1 MENINE
7 INSYNSLTMSPSK
20 KKEVRVSTSYRTTK
34 RNIEDELNETLKKNE
49 KNSYKRVSIE
59 FNNNHPQKISV
70 NIDKNCSNIQ
80 DISTKEEDSSS
91 GTISK
96 LPKIQ
101 KHLTSTSFN
110 SIKDSNQL
118 FNKLNNNNINNNL
131 SNSNI
136 LNPKDSS
143 ILNNNNNNNS
153 ITNSN
158 NTTYQNFYNSKNNNN
173 YYYNR
178 SHNIN
183 SARGIYSGHINHKNY
198 NPLIPPADPLL
209 KRTIVPKVNPRF
221 GKMKA
226 HITLPEFKGE
236 EPITKFE
243 YRPILK
249 EMLAT
254 PSIEKQYEVSLYINS
269 TKMLNNLIYLKTQ
282 LNKEGLISLENLV
295 NVKKLNK
302 SMKNETEEEDMQI
315 IYDDQNNNNYENLN
329 NENNKENNNNE
340 LEENSNKNIE
350 NGAPKE
356 QNDANSNNNNQII
369 KNGGNKLQRPKTVYN
384 ELKPYY
390 TLKNKNDNTLIFE
403 SRFESGNLLCAFRT
417 EDENSYQLYLQ
428 NDTNT
433 TGYIQW
439 FFFRVSNTQ
448 KGRKVNFNIINMLRK
463 TCIYNHGLK
472 IMTYSTMAA
481 AKENLGWHR
490 DCYNSIYY
498 INNLYVYNTN
508 NDKKRNLH
516 SLSFDYEFK
525 YDNDTV
531 YFANCLP
538 YFYST
543 LMKELNHYELNEE
556 KYPYF
561 HRKTL
566 TTTLGGND
574 LDMFTINSMYDIY
587 KNGVTSVI
595 MPKTNNFI
603 SIKNNYENNNN
614 NSQIIDERK
623 AVVLIGRQ
631 HPGETVGSYVI
642 KGCIDFLMGNSDE
655 AKKLRE
661 IYLFKIVPMMNPD
674 GVLVGN
680 SRTSFAGCDLNRRW
694 GKPNEIIHPE
704 VFHTK
709 QMITK
714 LATQR
719 NIAFVIDCHGH
730 FGTFNSLFYC
740 NYKDNKRTCKLF
752 PYICSRLSKIISFQQ
767 CTFSMPRYKLSTERI
782 SLFNELDD
790 EDNDNIVALETSF
803 FGINRNGEYSHI
815 YFNSNLLKEI
825 GRDICL
831 GMLSYY
837 YKCENIS
844 IEVNFFSNKE
854 NLKKLDV
861 DMREFE
867 SEIIR
872 EVNEDD
878 EEVEL
883 NDEKSESEPS
893 VDNLDKNQI
902 MKLMP
907 GNGKRRRR
915 RKNKIKKFDKKKDK
929 NRDLD
934 IELFNPLKE
943 AARRLEEE
951 KKKKNKSSTKIIIN
965 CNNDKNKKNNQIQPP
980 LLTDPNMKNEYTQT
994 EEIFFKMHWS
1004 YFTGQYKILTCKR
1017 RELMSNNNNN
1027 NNNYIGISQS
1037 LFGQLK
1043 NRNIYNNSLLN
1054 NRRQGDIINSNYNKF
1069 NGYINYNSNNNLNVV
1084 RSKSLSNRMIFSSKN
1099 VTPGAHYNKNNNI
1112 NNNINNIN
1120 KNHNNIN
1127 NYYNKIINE
1136 NTIKMNMINN
1146 INNNENKIDNINE
1159 KNNEE
1164 NSKMNGQNNIKII
1177 KNQNNISS
1185 NQKINMGKSQY
1196 STFVS
1201 NKQQK
1206 KNLTNSYNKEN
1217 SKNVFNKTSSSL
1229 MNPFQIKQKK
1239 IINHKFN
1246 NNNIINNKYYKI
1258 KNENENGITNNGNIN
1273 NENNNKFFS
1282 TKYNG
1287 FNRNIINKDNIK
1299 NKMAK
1304 SSTSFYK
1311 P

>member
-1 MENINE
+1 MENFNE

-20 KKEVRVSTSYRTTK
+20 KKEIRVSTSYRTTK
-34 RNIEDELNETLKKNE
+34 RNIGNELAETLRKNE
-49 KNSYKRVSIE
+49 INPFKRVSIE
-59 FNNNHPQKISV
+59 LSNSHQEKNNFKF
-70 NIDKNCSNIQ
+70 DKNFSNIQ
-80 DISTKEEDSSS
+80 DISSTKEEDSST

-96 LPKIQ
+96 FPKIQ
-101 KHLTSTSFN
+101 KHLTSSNSN

-118 FNKLNNNNINNNL
+118 FSLSNNLNNYN
-131 SNSNI
+131 SSTSNI
-136 LNPKDSS
+136 LYQKDSS
-143 ILNNNNNNNS
+143 MLNNNNNS
-153 ITNSN
+153 TNS
-158 NTTYQNFYNSKNNNN
+158 TYYKSNSQKNNNYN
-173 YYYNR
+173 YHRNYNNY
-178 SHNIN
+178 NIS
-183 SARGIYSGHINHKNY
+183 SAHRIYNENTNYKNY
-198 NPLIPPADPLL
+198 NPLFPPADPLL
-209 KRTIVPKVNPRF
+209 KRTLVPKVNPRF

-243 YRPILK
+243 YKPILK
-249 EMLAT
+249 EMINT
-254 PSIEKQYEVSLYINS
+254 PAIEKQYEVSLYVNS
-269 TKMLNNLIYLKTQ
+269 IKMINNLIYLKTQ
-282 LNKEGLISLENLV
+282 LNKEGLISLDNLV

-302 SMKNETEEEDMQI
+302 SFKNETEEEDIPVMS
-315 IYDDQNNNNYENLN
+315 DNNLDNLNN
-329 NENNKENNNNE
+329 NENNENNNNND
-340 LEENSNKNIE
+340 LQENINQNLE
-350 NGAPKE
+350 NGDLEKN
-356 QNDANSNNNNQII
+356 QNDNNNNNNNQIT
-369 KNGGNKLQRPKTVYN
+369 KNNSTLNNKIQRPKTVYN

-463 TCIYNHGLK
+463 KCIYNHGLK
-472 IMTYSTMAA
+472 IMTYSIMAA

-490 DCYNSIYY
+490 ECYNTIYY
-498 INNLYVYNTN
+498 ANNLYVYNTN

-531 YFANCLP
+531 YFANCIP
-538 YFYST
+538 YFYSS

-556 KYPYF
+556 QYPYF

-566 TTTLGGND
+566 CTTLGGND
-574 LDMFTINSMYDIY
+574 LDMLTINSMNDLF
-587 KNGVTSVI
+587 KNGIPSVI
-595 MPKTNNFI
+595 TPKTNNYLTL
-603 SIKNNYENNNN
+603 KNNNENNNNN

-623 AVVLIGRQ
+623 AVVIIGRQ
-631 HPGETVGSYVI
+631 HPGETVGSYVV
-642 KGCIDFLMGNSDE
+642 KGCMDFLMGNSDE

-704 VFHTK
+704 IFNTK

-740 NYKDNKRTCKLF
+740 NYKDDKRTCKLY

-803 FGINRNGEYSHI
+803 FGINRSGEYSHF

-837 YKCENIS
+837 YKCENMS

-854 NLKKLDV
+854 NIKKLDV

-878 EEVEL
+878 EEIDL
-883 NDEKSESEPS
+883 NNDEKSESEPS

-907 GNGKRRRR
+907 GGGKRRRR
-915 RKNKIKKFDKKKDK
+915 RKNKIKKFDKKNKT
-929 NRDLD
+929 RDLD
-934 IELFNPLKE
+934 IELFNPIKE
-943 AARRLEEE
+943 AAKRLEEE
-951 KKKKNKSSTKIIIN
+951 KRKKNKSSSKIVIN
-965 CNNDKNKKNNQIQPP
+965 CNIDKNKKIEKNQQPIF
-980 LLTDPNMKNEYTQT
+980 TDPNMKNAYTQT

-1004 YFTGQYKILTCKR
+1004 YFTGQYKILSSK
-1017 RELMSNNNNN
+1017 SKIIPP
-1027 NNNYIGISQS
+1027 NNNYFGLSQN
-1037 LFGQLK
+1037 LFGQFK
-1043 NRNIYNNSLLN
+1043 NRNIFNNHSILN
-1054 NRRQGDIINSNYNKF
+1054 SKRHIDFINNNYNKF
-1069 NGYINYNSNNNLNVV
+1069 NGKINYNNNNLNVI
-1084 RSKSLSNRMIFSSKN
+1084 RSKSLSNRMILSGKGTPSSNLNIKYN
-1099 VTPGAHYNKNNNI
+1099 VNKNFNKSNI
-1112 NNNINNIN
+1112 
-1120 KNHNNIN
+1120 KN
-1127 NYYNKIINE
+1127 NYYNKIIND
-1136 NTIKMNMINN
+1136 NKVNN
-1146 INNNENKIDNINE
+1146 IIHNENNDNNNEQNKEDN
-1159 KNNEE
+1159 NNYLTKEE
-1164 NSKMNGQNNIKII
+1164 NNIKLLKEKNELLPSNQI
-1177 KNQNNISS
+1177 KN
-1185 NQKINMGKSQY
+1185 MEKSQY
-1196 STFVS
+1196 STFAE
-1201 NKQQK
+1201 NKPK
-1206 KNLTNSYNKEN
+1206 KEMANSYTKEINKHN
-1217 SKNVFNKTSSSL
+1217 IFNKTSTSF
-1229 MNPFQIKQKK
+1229 MNPFPAKQKK
-1239 IINHKFN
+1239 ITTHKS
-1246 NNNIINNKYYKI
+1246 NNNINKNFYKI
-1258 KNENENGITNNGNIN
+1258 ISKNENGIANNVNGNNG
-1273 NENNNKFFS
+1273 ENKFLNNK
-1282 TKYNG
+1282 YNRL
-1287 FNRNIINKDNIK
+1287 NSNKIYKENIK

-1311 P
+1311 H

>member
-1 MENINE
+1 MENFNE

-20 KKEVRVSTSYRTTK
+20 KKEIRVSTSYRTTK
-34 RNIEDELNETLKKNE
+34 RNIGNELAETLRKNE
-49 KNSYKRVSIE
+49 INPFKRVSIE
-59 FNNNHPQKISV
+59 LSNSHQEKNNFKF
-70 NIDKNCSNIQ
+70 DKNFSNIQ
-80 DISTKEEDSSS
+80 DISSTKEEDSST

-96 LPKIQ
+96 FPKIQ
-101 KHLTSTSFN
+101 KHLTSSNSN

-118 FNKLNNNNINNNL
+118 FSLSNNLNNYN
-131 SNSNI
+131 SSTSNI
-136 LNPKDSS
+136 LYQKDSS
-143 ILNNNNNNNS
+143 MLNNNNNS
-153 ITNSN
+153 TNS
-158 NTTYQNFYNSKNNNN
+158 TYYKSNSQKNNNYN
-173 YYYNR
+173 YHRNYNNY
-178 SHNIN
+178 NIS
-183 SARGIYSGHINHKNY
+183 SAHRIYNENTNYKNY
-198 NPLIPPADPLL
+198 NPLFPPADPLL
-209 KRTIVPKVNPRF
+209 KRTLVPKVNPRF

-243 YRPILK
+243 YKPILK
-249 EMLAT
+249 EMINT
-254 PSIEKQYEVSLYINS
+254 PAIEKQYEVSLYVNS
-269 TKMLNNLIYLKTQ
+269 IKMINNLIYLKTQ
-282 LNKEGLISLENLV
+282 LNKEGLISLDNLV

-302 SMKNETEEEDMQI
+302 SFKNETEEEDIPVMS
-315 IYDDQNNNNYENLN
+315 DNNLDNLNN
-329 NENNKENNNNE
+329 NENNENNNNND
-340 LEENSNKNIE
+340 LQENINQNLE
-350 NGAPKE
+350 NGDLEKN
-356 QNDANSNNNNQII
+356 QNDNNNNNNNNNQIT
-369 KNGGNKLQRPKTVYN
+369 KNNSTLNNKIQRPKTVYN

-463 TCIYNHGLK
+463 KCIYNHGLK
-472 IMTYSTMAA
+472 IMTYSIMAA

-490 DCYNSIYY
+490 ECYNTIYY
-498 INNLYVYNTN
+498 ANNLYVYNTN

-531 YFANCLP
+531 YFANCIP
-538 YFYST
+538 YFYSS

-556 KYPYF
+556 QYPYF

-566 TTTLGGND
+566 CTTLGGND
-574 LDMFTINSMYDIY
+574 LDMLTINSMNDLF
-587 KNGVTSVI
+587 KNGIPSVI
-595 MPKTNNFI
+595 TPKTNNYLTL
-603 SIKNNYENNNN
+603 KNNNENNNNNN

-623 AVVLIGRQ
+623 AVVIIGRQ
-631 HPGETVGSYVI
+631 HPGETVGSYVV
-642 KGCIDFLMGNSDE
+642 KGCMDFLMGNSDE

-661 IYLFKIVPMMNPD
+661 IYLFKIIPMMNPD

-704 VFHTK
+704 IFNTK
-709 QMITK
+709 QMIIK

-740 NYKDNKRTCKLF
+740 NYKDDKRTCKLY

-803 FGINRNGEYSHI
+803 FGINRSGEYSHF

-837 YKCENIS
+837 YKCENMS

-854 NLKKLDV
+854 NIKKLDV

-878 EEVEL
+878 EEIDL
-883 NDEKSESEPS
+883 NNDEKSESEPS

-907 GNGKRRRR
+907 GGGKRRRR
-915 RKNKIKKFDKKKDK
+915 RKNKIKKFDKKNK

-934 IELFNPLKE
+934 IELFNPIKE
-943 AARRLEEE
+943 AAKRLEEE
-951 KKKKNKSSTKIIIN
+951 KRKKNKSSSKIVIN
-965 CNNDKNKKNNQIQPP
+965 CNIDKNKKIEKNQQPIF
-980 LLTDPNMKNEYTQT
+980 TDPNMKNAYTQT

-1004 YFTGQYKILTCKR
+1004 YFTGQYKILSSK
-1017 RELMSNNNNN
+1017 SKIIPP
-1027 NNNYIGISQS
+1027 NNNYFGLSQN
-1037 LFGQLK
+1037 LFGQFK
-1043 NRNIYNNSLLN
+1043 NRNIFNNHSILN
-1054 NRRQGDIINSNYNKF
+1054 NKRHIDFINNNYNKF
-1069 NGYINYNSNNNLNVV
+1069 NGKINYNNNNLNVI
-1084 RSKSLSNRMIFSSKN
+1084 RSKSLSNRMILSGKGTPSSNLNIKYN
-1099 VTPGAHYNKNNNI
+1099 VNKNFNKSNI
-1112 NNNINNIN
+1112 
-1120 KNHNNIN
+1120 KN
-1127 NYYNKIINE
+1127 NYYNKIIND
-1136 NTIKMNMINN
+1136 NKVNN
-1146 INNNENKIDNINE
+1146 IIHNENNDNNNEQNKEDN
-1159 KNNEE
+1159 NNYLTKEE
-1164 NSKMNGQNNIKII
+1164 NNIKLLKEKNELLPSNQI
-1177 KNQNNISS
+1177 KN
-1185 NQKINMGKSQY
+1185 MEKSQY
-1196 STFVS
+1196 STFAE
-1201 NKQQK
+1201 NKPK
-1206 KNLTNSYNKEN
+1206 KEMANSYTKEINKHN
-1217 SKNVFNKTSSSL
+1217 IFNKTSTSF
-1229 MNPFQIKQKK
+1229 MNPFPAKQKK
-1239 IINHKFN
+1239 ITTHKS
-1246 NNNIINNKYYKI
+1246 NNNINKNFYKI
-1258 KNENENGITNNGNIN
+1258 ISKNENGIANNVNGNNG
-1273 NENNNKFFS
+1273 ENKFLNNK
-1282 TKYNG
+1282 YNRL
-1287 FNRNIINKDNIK
+1287 NSNKIYKENIK

-1311 P
+1311 H

>member
-7 INSYNSLTMSPSK
+7 INSYNSLTMSPNK

-34 RNIEDELNETLKKNE
+34 RNIEDELNETLKKND

-59 FNNNHPQKISV
+59 FNNSHPQKISI
-70 NIDKNCSNIQ
+70 NIDKNFSNIQ

-110 SIKDSNQL
+110 SIKDSNQF
-118 FNKLNNNNINNNL
+118 FNKFNNNNNL

-143 ILNNNNNNNS
+143 ILNNNNNNS
-153 ITNSN
+153 TSNSN
-158 NTTYQNFYNSKNNNN
+158 NTTHHNYNSSKNNN

-178 SHNIN
+178 SHNIS
-183 SARGIYSGHINHKNY
+183 SARGIYNGHTNYKNY

-249 EMLAT
+249 EMLTT
-254 PSIEKQYEVSLYINS
+254 PSIEKQYEVSLYVNS
-269 TKMLNNLIYLKTQ
+269 NKMINNLIYLKTQ

-315 IYDDQNNNNYENLN
+315 IYDEQNNNNNYENNTN
-329 NENNKENNNNE
+329 NENNKENDNNNI
-340 LEENSNKNIE
+340 EENNKNIE
-350 NGAPKE
+350 NGMSSKE
-356 QNDANSNNNNQII
+356 QNDINNNN
-369 KNGGNKLQRPKTVYN
+369 KLPRPKTVYN

-498 INNLYVYNTN
+498 VNNLYVYNTN

-531 YFANCLP
+531 YFANCIP

-561 HRKTL
+561 YRKTL
-566 TTTLGGND
+566 ATTLGGND
-574 LDMFTINSMYDIY
+574 LDMLTINSMYDIY
-587 KNGVTSVI
+587 KNGITSVI
-595 MPKTNNFI
+595 MPKTNNFLT
-603 SIKNNYENNNN
+603 IKNNYENNNNN

-631 HPGETVGSYVI
+631 HPGETVGSYVV
-642 KGCIDFLMGNSDE
+642 KGCMDFLMGNSDE

-719 NIAFVIDCHGH
+719 NIAFIVDCHGH
-730 FGTFNSLFYC
+730 FGAFNSLFYC

-752 PYICSRLSKIISFQQ
+752 PYICSRLSRIISFQQ
-767 CTFSMPRYKLSTERI
+767 CTFSMPKYKLSTERI

-803 FGINRNGEYSHI
+803 FGVNRSGEYART

-837 YKCENIS
+837 YKCENMS
-844 IEVNFFSNKE
+844 IEVNFYSNKE
-854 NLKKLDV
+854 NIKKLDV

-878 EEVEL
+878 DEVEL

-915 RKNKIKKFDKKKDK
+915 RKNKIKKYDKKKDK

-943 AARRLEEE
+943 AAKRQEEE
-951 KKKKNKSSTKIIIN
+951 KKKKKQNATKIVIN
-965 CNNDKNKKNNQIQPP
+965 CNDKNKRNNQIQQP
-980 LLTDPNMKNEYTQT
+980 LLTDSNMKNEYTQT

-1004 YFTGQYKILTCKR
+1004 YFTGQYKIVSCKR
-1017 RELMSNNNNN
+1017 RGIISNNNNYVGMSHN
-1027 NNNYIGISQS
+1027 
-1037 LFGQLK
+1037 LFGQLR

-1054 NRRQGDIINSNYNKF
+1054 NRRHVDFINNNYNKF
-1069 NGYINYNSNNNLNVV
+1069 NGQINYNSTKSNLNVI

-1099 VTPGAHYNKNNNI
+1099 MTPNSNYNKNYNI
-1112 NNNINNIN
+1112 NSNNINNIN
-1120 KNHNNIN
+1120 INTNNNVNNIYNKNNNDNNIENKNNIGEKNKEEN
-1127 NYYNKIINE
+1127 NYK
-1136 NTIKMNMINN
+1136 
-1146 INNNENKIDNINE
+1146 
-1159 KNNEE
+1159 
-1164 NSKMNGQNNIKII
+1164 SNGQNNIK
-1177 KNQNNISS
+1177 KVNNNISYYQ
-1185 NQKINMGKSQY
+1185 NN
-1196 STFVS
+1196 

-1206 KNLTNSYNKEN
+1206 KEANSYNKEN
-1217 SKNVFNKTSSSL
+1217 SKNIFNKTSSSL
-1229 MNPFQIKQKK
+1229 MSAFPIKQKK
-1239 IINHKFN
+1239 ILSNKY
-1246 NNNIINNKYYKI
+1246 NNNINKFYNI
-1258 KNENENGITNNGNIN
+1258 RNEKHNGITNNLNT
-1273 NENNNKFFS
+1273 FF
-1282 TKYNG
+1282 
-1287 FNRNIINKDNIK
+1287 RNL
-1299 NKMAK
+1299 
-1304 SSTSFYK
+1304 
-1311 P
+1311 

>member
-7 INSYNSLTMSPSK
+7 INSYNSLTMSPNK

-34 RNIEDELNETLKKNE
+34 RNIEDELNETLKKND

-59 FNNNHPQKISV
+59 FNNSHPQKISI
-70 NIDKNCSNIQ
+70 NIDKNFSNIQ

-110 SIKDSNQL
+110 SIKDSNQF
-118 FNKLNNNNINNNL
+118 FNKFNNNNNNL

-143 ILNNNNNNNS
+143 ILNNNNNNS
-153 ITNSN
+153 TTNSN
-158 NTTYQNFYNSKNNNN
+158 NTTHHNYNSSKNNN

-178 SHNIN
+178 SHNIS
-183 SARGIYSGHINHKNY
+183 SARGIYNGHTNYKNY

-243 YRPILK
+243 YRPIIK
-249 EMLAT
+249 EMLTT

-269 TKMLNNLIYLKTQ
+269 NKMINNLIYLKTQ
-282 LNKEGLISLENLV
+282 LNKEGLISLDNLV

-315 IYDDQNNNNYENLN
+315 IYDEQNNNNNYENNTN
-329 NENNKENNNNE
+329 NENNKENDNNNI
-340 LEENSNKNIE
+340 EENNKNIE
-350 NGAPKE
+350 NGMSPKE
-356 QNDANSNNNNQII
+356 RSDD
-369 KNGGNKLQRPKTVYN
+369 KLSRPKTVYN

-490 DCYNSIYY
+490 DCFNSIYY
-498 INNLYVYNTN
+498 VNNLYVYNSN

-531 YFANCLP
+531 YFANCIP

-561 HRKTL
+561 YRKTL
-566 TTTLGGND
+566 ATTLGGND
-574 LDMFTINSMYDIY
+574 LDMLTINSMYDIY
-587 KNGVTSVI
+587 KNGITSVI
-595 MPKTNNFI
+595 MPKTNNFLT
-603 SIKNNYENNNN
+603 IKNNYENNNNN

-623 AVVLIGRQ
+623 AVVIIGRQ
-631 HPGETVGSYVI
+631 HPGETVGSYVV
-642 KGCIDFLMGNSDE
+642 KGCMDFLMGNSDE

-694 GKPNEIIHPE
+694 SKPNEIIHPE

-719 NIAFVIDCHGH
+719 NIAFIVDCHGH
-730 FGTFNSLFYC
+730 FGAFNSLFYC
-740 NYKDNKRTCKLF
+740 NYKDNKRACKLF
-752 PYICSRLSKIISFQQ
+752 PYICSRLSRIISFQQ
-767 CTFSMPRYKLSTERI
+767 CTFSMPKYKLSTERI

-803 FGINRNGEYSHI
+803 FGINRSGEYART

-837 YKCENIS
+837 YKCENMS
-844 IEVNFFSNKE
+844 IEVNFYSNKE
-854 NLKKLDV
+854 NIKKLDV

-878 EEVEL
+878 DEVEL

-915 RKNKIKKFDKKKDK
+915 RKNKIKKYDKKKDK
-929 NRDLD
+929 KRDID

-943 AARRLEEE
+943 AAKRQEEE
-951 KKKKNKSSTKIIIN
+951 KKKKKQNATKIVIN
-965 CNNDKNKKNNQIQPP
+965 CNDKNKKNNQIQQP
-980 LLTDPNMKNEYTQT
+980 LLTDSNMKDEYTQT

-1004 YFTGQYKILTCKR
+1004 YFTGQYKIVSCKR
-1017 RELMSNNNNN
+1017 RGIISNNNNYLGMSHN
-1027 NNNYIGISQS
+1027 
-1037 LFGQLK
+1037 LFGQLR

-1054 NRRQGDIINSNYNKF
+1054 NRRHVDFINNNYNKF
-1069 NGYINYNSNNNLNVV
+1069 NGQINYNSTKNNLNVI

-1099 VTPGAHYNKNNNI
+1099 MTPNSNYNKNYNI
-1112 NNNINNIN
+1112 NNNNINNIN
-1120 KNHNNIN
+1120 INTNNNVNNIYNKNFNDNNIENKNNIVEKNKEEN
-1127 NYYNKIINE
+1127 NYK
-1136 NTIKMNMINN
+1136 
-1146 INNNENKIDNINE
+1146 
-1159 KNNEE
+1159 
-1164 NSKMNGQNNIKII
+1164 SNGQNNIK
-1177 KNQNNISS
+1177 KVNNISYFQ
-1185 NQKINMGKSQY
+1185 NN
-1196 STFVS
+1196 
-1201 NKQQK
+1201 NKPQK
-1206 KNLTNSYNKEN
+1206 KEANSYNKEN
-1217 SKNVFNKTSSSL
+1217 SKNIFNKTSSSL
-1229 MNPFQIKQKK
+1229 MSAFPLKQKK
-1239 IINHKFN
+1239 IL
-1246 NNNIINNKYYKI
+1246 NNKY
-1258 KNENENGITNNGNIN
+1258 N
-1273 NENNNKFFS
+1273 NNNKFYNIRNENDNGITKNEKDENNKMFI

-1287 FNRNIINKDNIK
+1287 FNRNDNKDNNIK

>member
-7 INSYNSLTMSPSK
+7 INSYNSLSLSPSK
-20 KKEVRVSTSYRTTK
+20 KKDIRVSTSYRTTK
-34 RNIEDELNETLKKNE
+34 RNIENELNETLKKNE
-49 KNSYKRVSIE
+49 INSYKLVSIE
-59 FNNNHPQKISV
+59 LNNSHAQKL
-70 NIDKNCSNIQ
+70 NFKMDKNLSNIH
-80 DISTKEEDSSS
+80 DISSTKEEDSST

-96 LPKIQ
+96 FPKIQ
-101 KHLTSTSFN
+101 KYLTSTSFN
-110 SIKDSNQL
+110 NLKDSNQI
-118 FNKLNNNNINNNL
+118 FNKLNNNINNNL

-136 LNPKDSS
+136 LNQKDFL
-143 ILNNNNNNNS
+143 ILNNNNNS
-153 ITNSN
+153 TTNSN
-158 NTTYQNFYNSKNNNN
+158 NTLYNISNNQKNIN
-173 YYYNR
+173 YKNR
-178 SHNIN
+178 NHNIN
-183 SARGIYSGHINHKNY
+183 SAHGIYSEHNINYKNY
-198 NPLIPPADPLL
+198 NPLFPPADPLL

-226 HITLPEFKGE
+226 HITLPEFKGI

-243 YRPILK
+243 YKPILK
-249 EMLAT
+249 EVLTT

-302 SMKNETEEEDMQI
+302 SFKNETEEEEMIQI
-315 IYDDQNNNNYENLN
+315 SSEYHNNNENLN
-329 NENNKENNNNE
+329 NNQNNNENNNNN
-340 LEENSNKNIE
+340 LLQENNEQIIEFGDLNNKN
-350 NGAPKE
+350 
-356 QNDANSNNNNQII
+356 QNI
-369 KNGGNKLQRPKTVYN
+369 KNKLQRPKTVYN

-439 FFFRVSNTQ
+439 FFFRVSNTK

-463 TCIYNHGLK
+463 KCIYNHGLK

-481 AKENLGWHR
+481 IKENLGWHR

-498 INNLYVYNTN
+498 VNNLYVYNTN
-508 NDKKRNLH
+508 SDKKRNLH
-516 SLSFDYEFK
+516 SLSFDYEFQ

-566 TTTLGGND
+566 STTLGGND

-595 MPKTNNFI
+595 MPKTNNYL
-603 SIKNNYENNNN
+603 SIKNNYENNNIN

-642 KGCIDFLMGNSDE
+642 KGCIDFLMGNSEE

-704 VFHTK
+704 IFHTK

-714 LATQR
+714 LSTQR

-740 NYKDNKRTCKLF
+740 NYKDNKRACKLF

-767 CTFSMPRYKLSTERI
+767 CTFSMPKYKLSTERI
-782 SLFNELDD
+782 SLFNELDE

-803 FGINRNGEYSHI
+803 FGINRNGEYSHF

-854 NLKKLDV
+854 NIKKLDV

-878 EEVEL
+878 EETEFN

-907 GNGKRRRR
+907 GGGKRRRR
-915 RKNKIKKFDKKKDK
+915 RKNKIKKYDKKNK

-934 IELFNPLKE
+934 IELFNPIKE
-943 AARRLEEE
+943 AAKRLEEE
-951 KKKKNKSSTKIIIN
+951 KKKKNKSATKIIIN
-965 CNNDKNKKNNQIQPP
+965 CSNDKNKKKEKMQQP
-980 LLTDPNMKNEYTQT
+980 LFTDPNMKNEYTQT

-1004 YFTGQYKILTCKR
+1004 YFTGQYKILSCKSR
-1017 RELMSNNNNN
+1017 GIISNNNNN
-1027 NNNYIGISQS
+1027 YLNF
-1037 LFGQLK
+1037 FGQIK
-1043 NRNIYNNSLLN
+1043 NRNIYNNNSLLN
-1054 NRRQGDIINSNYNKF
+1054 NKKQANLINSNYNKF
-1069 NGYINYNSNNNLNVV
+1069 NGKINYNNNNLNVV
-1084 RSKSLSNRMIFSSKN
+1084 RSKSLSNRMIFSGKSI
-1099 VTPGAHYNKNNNI
+1099 TPGVSFNKNYNI
-1112 NNNINNIN
+1112 NNNVNN
-1120 KNHNNIN
+1120 NNIN
-1127 NYYNKIINE
+1127 NYYNKLIND
-1136 NTIKMNMINN
+1136 NRINNYMNNNQNNIDNNANKEDN
-1146 INNNENKIDNINE
+1146 INNYKI
-1159 KNNEE
+1159 NN
-1164 NSKMNGQNNIKII
+1164 QNNIKII
-1177 KNQNNISS
+1177 KNKNDLSLNK
-1185 NQKINMGKSQY
+1185 KINIGKNQY
-1196 STFVS
+1196 SKSLVDK
-1201 NKQQK
+1201 NQK
-1206 KNLTNSYNKEN
+1206 KNLINNKEN
-1217 SKNVFNKTSSSL
+1217 AKIFFNKTSSSL
-1229 MNPFQIKQKK
+1229 MNPFPSKQKK
-1239 IINHKFN
+1239 IINHNYN
-1246 NNNIINNKYYKI
+1246 NNLKNNI
-1258 KNENENGITNNGNIN
+1258 KNGNEMEN
-1273 NENNNKFFS
+1273 NENIIGGENKIYPSKFNEF
-1282 TKYNG
+1282 NG
-1287 FNRNIINKDNIK
+1287 FNKNIISKENIM

-1311 P
+1311 H

>member
-1 MENINE
+1 MENFNE
-7 INSYNSLTMSPSK
+7 INSYNSLTMSPNK
-20 KKEVRVSTSYRTTK
+20 KKDIMRVSNSYRTTK
-34 RNIEDELNETLKKNE
+34 RNIGNELTEELRKSEINPYKLVSLDLN
-49 KNSYKRVSIE
+49 NSHPNKIDYKY
-59 FNNNHPQKISV
+59 
-70 NIDKNCSNIQ
+70 DKNNSNLH
-80 DISTKEEDSSS
+80 DISSTKSEDSSN

-96 LPKIQ
+96 FPKIQ
-101 KHLTSTSFN
+101 KHLTSSNFYN
-110 SIKDSNQL
+110 MKDSNQF
-118 FNKLNNNNINNNL
+118 FNKLNNNINNNL

-136 LNPKDSS
+136 LNNKDSL
-143 ILNNNNNNNS
+143 ILNNNS
-153 ITNSN
+153 TMNSN
-158 NTTYQNFYNSKNNNN
+158 NTIYHLSNNQNNNKNNRN
-173 YYYNR
+173 YNA
-178 SHNIN
+178 N
-183 SARGIYSGHINHKNY
+183 SARGIYGDQYNYKNY
-198 NPLIPPADPLL
+198 NPLFPPADPLL

-226 HITLPEFKGE
+226 HIVLPEFKGD
-236 EPITKFE
+236 EPLIKFE
-243 YRPILK
+243 YKPILK
-249 EMLAT
+249 EMLT
-254 PSIEKQYEVSLYINS
+254 SPSIEKQYEVSLYVNS
-269 TKMLNNLIYLKTQ
+269 TKMLNNLIYLKTP
-282 LNKEGLISLENLV
+282 LNKEGMISLENLV

-302 SMKNETEEEDMQI
+302 SFKNESEEEEIAI
-315 IYDDQNNNNYENLN
+315 ISENNFENINN
-329 NENNKENNNNE
+329 NENNAQNNEFQENKNNQNIENGSTIKNTNENNNNCSQ
-340 LEENSNKNIE
+340 NNKI
-350 NGAPKE
+350 P
-356 QNDANSNNNNQII
+356 
-369 KNGGNKLQRPKTVYN
+369 RPKTVYN

-390 TLKNKNDNTLIFE
+390 KLKNKNDNTLIFE

-417 EDENSYQLYLQ
+417 EDENCYQLYLQ

-439 FFFRVSNTQ
+439 FFFRVSNTR

-463 TCIYNHGLK
+463 KCIYNHGLK
-472 IMTYSTMAA
+472 IMTYSTMEA
-481 AKENLGWHR
+481 AKENIGWHR
-490 DCYNSIYY
+490 DCFNSIYY
-498 INNLYVYNTN
+498 ANNLYVYNTN

-543 LMKELNHYELNEE
+543 LMKELNYYELNEE
-556 KYPYF
+556 KFPYF

-566 TTTLGGND
+566 ATTLGGND

-595 MPKTNNFI
+595 MPKNNNYL

-614 NSQIIDERK
+614 SNNSQILDERK

-631 HPGETVGSYVI
+631 HPGETVGSFVI
-642 KGCIDFLMGNSDE
+642 KGCIDFLMGNSE
-655 AKKLRE
+655 ESKKLRE

-704 VFHTK
+704 IFQTK

-740 NYKDNKRTCKLF
+740 NYKDDKRTCKLF

-803 FGINRNGEYSHI
+803 FGVNRSGEYSHL

-837 YKCENIS
+837 YKCENMS

-872 EVNEDD
+872 EVNEDED
-878 EEVEL
+878 NNNETDIN

-907 GNGKRRRR
+907 GGGKRRRR
-915 RKNKIKKFDKKKDK
+915 RKNKIKKFDKKNK

-934 IELFNPLKE
+934 IELYNPMKE
-943 AARRLEEE
+943 AAKRLEEE
-951 KKKKNKSSTKIIIN
+951 KKKKKQNATKIVIN
-965 CNNDKNKKNNQIQPP
+965 CNNDKNKKNEKVQQPI
-980 LLTDPNMKNEYTQT
+980 LTDPNMKHEYTQT

-1004 YFTGQYKILTCKR
+1004 YFTGQYKILSCKTR
-1017 RELMSNNNNN
+1017 GIIST
-1027 NNNYIGISQS
+1027 NNYYGLMQNS
-1037 LFGQLK
+1037 LNQLR
-1043 NRNIYNNSLLN
+1043 NRNIYNYNSLLN
-1054 NRRQGDIINSNYNKF
+1054 NKKNGNYF
-1069 NGYINYNSNNNLNVV
+1069 NGINYNNNNLNVI
-1084 RSKSLSNRMIFSSKN
+1084 RSKSLSNRMIFSGKRTN
-1099 VTPGAHYNKNNNI
+1099 PGVNFNI
-1112 NNNINNIN
+1112 NYNIN
-1120 KNHNNIN
+1120 KSLNRNNIIN

-1136 NTIKMNMINN
+1136 NRISSN
-1146 INNNENKIDNINE
+1146 IIHKENKNDSSNKGQNNENK
-1159 KNNEE
+1159 KNN
-1164 NSKMNGQNNIKII
+1164 NKPNGQNNISIL
-1177 KNQNNISS
+1177 KNKNDLSS
-1185 NQKINMGKSQY
+1185 NLKNTLGKIQN
-1196 STFVS
+1196 STILS
-1201 NKQQK
+1201 DKNSK
-1206 KNLTNSYNKEN
+1206 KEITNKEN
-1217 SKNVFNKTSSSL
+1217 SKNIFNKTSSSL
-1229 MNPFQIKQKK
+1229 MPFPTKAKRLINKNKIKAMT
-1239 IINHKFN
+1239 
-1246 NNNIINNKYYKI
+1246 NNI
-1258 KNENENGITNNGNIN
+1258 ENENGLTNNDDNNWESKYSSSKYNGN
-1273 NENNNKFFS
+1273 NENN
-1282 TKYNG
+1282 
-1287 FNRNIINKDNIK
+1287 INKVYKENIN
-1299 NKMAK
+1299 NKMTK
-1304 SSTSFYK
+1304 SSISFYK
-1311 P
+1311 H

>member
-7 INSYNSLTMSPSK
+7 INSYNSLTMSPNK

-34 RNIEDELNETLKKNE
+34 RNIEDELNETLKKND
-49 KNSYKRVSIE
+49 KNSYKRVSLE
-59 FNNNHPQKISV
+59 FNNTHQQKISI
-70 NIDKNCSNIQ
+70 NIDKNFSNIQ

-110 SIKDSNQL
+110 SIKDSNQF
-118 FNKLNNNNINNNL
+118 FNKFNSNVNSNL

-136 LNPKDSS
+136 LNPKDSL
-143 ILNNNNNNNS
+143 ILNNNNNS
-153 ITNSN
+153 TTNSN
-158 NTTYQNFYNSKNNNN
+158 NTTYQNYNSSKYNNN

-178 SHNIN
+178 SHNIS
-183 SARGIYSGHINHKNY
+183 SARGKYNGHTNYKNY

-254 PSIEKQYEVSLYINS
+254 PSIEKQYEVSLYVNS
-269 TKMLNNLIYLKTQ
+269 NKMINNLIYLKTQ

-315 IYDDQNNNNYENLN
+315 IYDDQNNNYDNNIN
-329 NENNKENNNNE
+329 NENNKENNNNNNNNNS
-340 LEENSNKNIE
+340 EENNKNLE
-350 NGAPKE
+350 NGVSQKD
-356 QNDANSNNNNQII
+356 QNDTNSNN
-369 KNGGNKLQRPKTVYN
+369 NKLQRPKTVYN

-498 INNLYVYNTN
+498 VNNLYVYNTN

-566 TTTLGGND
+566 ATTLGGND
-574 LDMFTINSMYDIY
+574 LDMLTINSMYDIY
-587 KNGVTSVI
+587 KNGITSVV
-595 MPKTNNFI
+595 MPKTNNFLA
-603 SIKNNYENNNN
+603 IKNNYENNNNAN

-642 KGCIDFLMGNSDE
+642 KGCMDFLMGNTDE

-704 VFHTK
+704 IFHTK

-752 PYICSRLSKIISFQQ
+752 PYICSRLSRIISFQQ

-803 FGINRNGEYSHI
+803 FGVNRSGEYART

-837 YKCENIS
+837 YKCENMS
-844 IEVNFFSNKE
+844 IEVNFYSNKE
-854 NLKKLDV
+854 NIKKLDV

-915 RKNKIKKFDKKKDK
+915 RKNKIKKYDKKKDK

-943 AARRLEEE
+943 AAKRQEEE
-951 KKKKNKSSTKIIIN
+951 KKKKNKNPTKIVIN
-965 CNNDKNKKNNQIQPP
+965 CNDKNKKNVPIPQPM
-980 LLTDPNMKNEYTQT
+980 LTDSNMKNEYTQT

-1004 YFTGQYKILTCKR
+1004 YFTGQYKIVSCKR
-1017 RELMSNNNNN
+1017 RGLLNN
-1027 NNNYIGISQS
+1027 NNNYIGMTQN
-1037 LFGQLK
+1037 LLGQLK
-1043 NRNIYNNSLLN
+1043 NRSIYNNSLLN
-1054 NRRQGDIINSNYNKF
+1054 NRRHGDLMSYNYNKY
-1069 NGYINYNSNNNLNVV
+1069 NGNLNYNSNNLNAI

-1099 VTPGAHYNKNNNI
+1099 MTPNSHYNKNYPIN
-1112 NNNINNIN
+1112 NNNINSIN
-1120 KNHNNIN
+1120 NKKNNNNIN
-1127 NYYNKIINE
+1127 VNSYFNKIINDS
-1136 NTIKMNMINN
+1136 NAINNNMINN
-1146 INNNENKIDNINE
+1146 NNNNNNNNNIENKN
-1159 KNNEE
+1159 KEE
-1164 NSKMNGQNNIKII
+1164 NSYKTSGNSQNNNHNNNNIKKVNNIGS
-1177 KNQNNISS
+1177 NQNN
-1185 NQKINMGKSQY
+1185 Y
-1196 STFVS
+1196 
-1201 NKQQK
+1201 KQQK
-1206 KNLTNSYNKEN
+1206 KEANSYNKEN
-1217 SKNVFNKTSSSL
+1217 SKNIFNKTSSSL
-1229 MNPFQIKQKK
+1229 MNPFPIKHKN
-1239 IINHKFN
+1239 IINHKYN
-1246 NNNIINNKYYKI
+1246 HGNNIINNNFYKI
-1258 KNENENGITNNGNIN
+1258 NSDIGNGITRNDNGID
-1273 NENNNKFFS
+1273 ENNKMYS
-1282 TKYNG
+1282 TKYN
-1287 FNRNIINKDNIK
+1287 RNSNNNKDERDTKDTKDNNYTNVK

>member
-7 INSYNSLTMSPSK
+7 INSYNSLTMSPNK
-20 KKEVRVSTSYRTTK
+20 KKEIRVSTSYRTTK
-34 RNIEDELNETLKKNE
+34 INIEDELNETLKKNE
-49 KNSYKRVSIE
+49 INSYKRVSLE
-59 FNNNHPQKISV
+59 LNNKNPQK
-70 NIDKNCSNIQ
+70 NNFNYDKNFSNIH
-80 DISTKEEDSSS
+80 DISSTKEDDSST

-96 LPKIQ
+96 FPKNQ
-101 KHLTSTSFN
+101 KHLISTNFF
-110 SIKDSNQL
+110 KDSNQL
-118 FNKLNNNNINNNL
+118 SSKSNNIYHINNNS

-136 LNPKDSS
+136 QKDST
-143 ILNNNNNNNS
+143 ILNNNNNNS
-153 ITNSN
+153 TTNSN
-158 NTTYQNFYNSKNNNN
+158 NTTYHLSNNQRNNNN
-173 YYYNR
+173 YIRNYNL
-178 SHNIN
+178 N
-183 SARGIYSGHINHKNY
+183 SAHGIYNDHNNYKNY
-198 NPLIPPADPLL
+198 NPLFPPADPLL
-209 KRTIVPKVNPRF
+209 KRTLVPKVNPRF

-236 EPITKFE
+236 EPLTKFE
-243 YRPILK
+243 YKPILK
-249 EMLAT
+249 EMLTT
-254 PSIEKQYEVSLYINS
+254 PSIEKQYEVSLYVNS

-282 LNKEGLISLENLV
+282 LNKEGMISLDNLV

-302 SMKNETEEEDMQI
+302 SFKNETEEEDMQI
-315 IYDDQNNNNYENLN
+315 ISENINFENINNNENINQNNNEIQDIN
-329 NENNKENNNNE
+329 NDNIDNGDFT
-340 LEENSNKNIE
+340 KN
-350 NGAPKE
+350 P
-356 QNDANSNNNNQII
+356 NDNNNNQIV
-369 KNGGNKLQRPKTVYN
+369 KNPNGINNKLQRPKTVYN

-390 TLKNKNDNTLIFE
+390 SLKNKNDNTLIFE

-439 FFFRVSNTQ
+439 FFFRVSNTK

-463 TCIYNHGLK
+463 KCIYNHGLK
-472 IMTYSTMAA
+472 IMTYSIMAA

-498 INNLYVYNTN
+498 VNNLYVYNTN

-531 YFANCLP
+531 YFANCIP
-538 YFYST
+538 YFYSS
-543 LMKELNHYELNEE
+543 LMKELNHYEFNEE

-566 TTTLGGND
+566 ATTLGGND

-587 KNGVTSVI
+587 KNGITSVI
-595 MPKTNNFI
+595 MPKTNNF
-603 SIKNNYENNNN
+603 SLIKNNFENNNN
-614 NSQIIDERK
+614 TSQIIDERK

-642 KGCIDFLMGNSDE
+642 KGCMDFLMGNSEE

-704 VFHTK
+704 IFHTK

-740 NYKDNKRTCKLF
+740 NYKDDKRTCKLF

-803 FGINRNGEYSHI
+803 FGVNRSGEYSHF

-837 YKCENIS
+837 YKCENMS
-844 IEVNFFSNKE
+844 MEVNFFSNKD

-872 EVNEDD
+872 EVNEEDD
-878 EEVEL
+878 NNETDL
-883 NDEKSESEPS
+883 NNDEKSESEPS

-907 GNGKRRRR
+907 GGGKRRRR
-915 RKNKIKKFDKKKDK
+915 RKNKIKKYDKKNK

-934 IELFNPLKE
+934 IELFNPIKE

-951 KKKKNKSSTKIIIN
+951 KRKKNKSSTKIVIN
-965 CNNDKNKKNNQIQPP
+965 CNLDKNKKNEKIQQS
-980 LLTDPNMKNEYTQT
+980 LMTDPNMKSEYTQT

-1004 YFTGQYKILTCKR
+1004 YFTGQYKILSCKTR
-1017 RELMSNNNNN
+1017 GTLPNNI
-1027 NNNYIGISQS
+1027 NYFGLSQNI
-1037 LFGQLK
+1037 FGQIK
-1043 NRNIYNNSLLN
+1043 NRNFYNNNSILN
-1054 NRRQGDIINSNYNKF
+1054 NKRQPNFINSNNKF
-1069 NGYINYNSNNNLNVV
+1069 NGRINYYNNNNLNVI
-1084 RSKSLSNRMIFSSKN
+1084 RSKSLSNRMILSGKN
-1099 VTPGAHYNKNNNI
+1099 NTPGTNFNI
-1112 NNNINNIN
+1112 NFNIN
-1120 KNHNNIN
+1120 KNVNKNNIIN

-1136 NTIKMNMINN
+1136 NR
-1146 INNNENKIDNINE
+1146 
-1159 KNNEE
+1159 
-1164 NSKMNGQNNIKII
+1164 
-1177 KNQNNISS
+1177 ISS
-1185 NQKINMGKSQY
+1185 NHIQN
-1196 STFVS
+1196 
-1201 NKQQK
+1201 
-1206 KNLTNSYNKEN
+1206 EN
-1217 SKNVFNKTSSSL
+1217 SNDNK
-1229 MNPFQIKQKK
+1229 
-1239 IINHKFN
+1239 
-1246 NNNIINNKYYKI
+1246 
-1258 KNENENGITNNGNIN
+1258 NNGQN
-1273 NENNNKFFS
+1273 NENNNQNKINSQNKIKIVNNQNELSNIQKNNVDDDNSYSKKDMLKSYDKENKNKQIILNKTSTSLMNSFQAKQKTIINHKSNNNLRNNYYKIKYKNETRIKNDENINNEGNKFNGII
-1282 TKYNG
+1282 YNG
-1287 FNRNIINKDNIK
+1287 FNDKKNHKENIR

-1304 SSTSFYK
+1304 SSTYFYK
-1311 P
+1311 H

>member
-7 INSYNSLTMSPSK
+7 INSYNSLSLSPSK
-20 KKEVRVSTSYRTTK
+20 KKDIRVSTSYRTTK
-34 RNIEDELNETLKKNE
+34 RNIENELNETLKKNE
-49 KNSYKRVSIE
+49 INSYKLVSIE
-59 FNNNHPQKISV
+59 LNNSHAQKL
-70 NIDKNCSNIQ
+70 NFKMDKNLSNIH
-80 DISTKEEDSSS
+80 DISSTKEEDSST

-96 LPKIQ
+96 FPKIQ
-101 KHLTSTSFN
+101 KYLTSTSFN
-110 SIKDSNQL
+110 NLKDSNQI
-118 FNKLNNNNINNNL
+118 FNKLNNNINNNL

-136 LNPKDSS
+136 LNQKDFL
-143 ILNNNNNNNS
+143 ILNNNNNS
-153 ITNSN
+153 TTNSN
-158 NTTYQNFYNSKNNNN
+158 NTLYNISNNQKNIN
-173 YYYNR
+173 YKNR
-178 SHNIN
+178 NHNIN
-183 SARGIYSGHINHKNY
+183 SAHGIYSEHNINYKNY
-198 NPLIPPADPLL
+198 NPLFPPADPLL

-226 HITLPEFKGE
+226 HITLPEFKGI

-243 YRPILK
+243 YKPILK
-249 EMLAT
+249 EVLTT

-302 SMKNETEEEDMQI
+302 SFKNETEEEEIIQI
-315 IYDDQNNNNYENLN
+315 SSEYHNNNENLN
-329 NENNKENNNNE
+329 NNQNNNENNNNN
-340 LEENSNKNIE
+340 LLQENNEQIIEFGDLNNKN
-350 NGAPKE
+350 
-356 QNDANSNNNNQII
+356 QNI
-369 KNGGNKLQRPKTVYN
+369 KNKLQRPKTVYN

-439 FFFRVSNTQ
+439 FFFRVSNTK

-463 TCIYNHGLK
+463 KCIYNHGLK

-481 AKENLGWHR
+481 IKENLGWHR

-498 INNLYVYNTN
+498 VNNLYVYNTN
-508 NDKKRNLH
+508 SDKKRNLH
-516 SLSFDYEFK
+516 SLSFDYEFQ

-566 TTTLGGND
+566 STTLGGND

-595 MPKTNNFI
+595 MPKTNNYL
-603 SIKNNYENNNN
+603 SIKNNYENNNIN

-642 KGCIDFLMGNSDE
+642 KGCIDFLMGNSEE

-704 VFHTK
+704 IFHTK

-714 LATQR
+714 LSTQR

-740 NYKDNKRTCKLF
+740 NYKDNKRACKLF

-767 CTFSMPRYKLSTERI
+767 CTFSMPKYKLSTERI
-782 SLFNELDD
+782 SLFNELDE

-803 FGINRNGEYSHI
+803 FGINRNGEYSHF

-854 NLKKLDV
+854 NIKKLDV

-878 EEVEL
+878 EETEFN

-907 GNGKRRRR
+907 GGGKRRRR
-915 RKNKIKKFDKKKDK
+915 RKNKIKKYDKKNK

-934 IELFNPLKE
+934 IELFNPIKE
-943 AARRLEEE
+943 AAKRLEEE
-951 KKKKNKSSTKIIIN
+951 KKKKK
-965 CNNDKNKKNNQIQPP
+965 
-980 LLTDPNMKNEYTQT
+980 
-994 EEIFFKMHWS
+994 
-1004 YFTGQYKILTCKR
+1004 
-1017 RELMSNNNNN
+1017 
-1027 NNNYIGISQS
+1027 
-1037 LFGQLK
+1037 
-1043 NRNIYNNSLLN
+1043 
-1054 NRRQGDIINSNYNKF
+1054 
-1069 NGYINYNSNNNLNVV
+1069 
-1084 RSKSLSNRMIFSSKN
+1084 
-1099 VTPGAHYNKNNNI
+1099 
-1112 NNNINNIN
+1112 
-1120 KNHNNIN
+1120 
-1127 NYYNKIINE
+1127 
-1136 NTIKMNMINN
+1136 
-1146 INNNENKIDNINE
+1146 
-1159 KNNEE
+1159 
-1164 NSKMNGQNNIKII
+1164 
-1177 KNQNNISS
+1177 
-1185 NQKINMGKSQY
+1185 
-1196 STFVS
+1196 
-1201 NKQQK
+1201 
-1206 KNLTNSYNKEN
+1206 
-1217 SKNVFNKTSSSL
+1217 
-1229 MNPFQIKQKK
+1229 
-1239 IINHKFN
+1239 
-1246 NNNIINNKYYKI
+1246 
-1258 KNENENGITNNGNIN
+1258 
-1273 NENNNKFFS
+1273 
-1282 TKYNG
+1282 
-1287 FNRNIINKDNIK
+1287 
-1299 NKMAK
+1299 
-1304 SSTSFYK
+1304 
-1311 P
+1311 

>member
-7 INSYNSLTMSPSK
+7 INSYNSLSMSPSK
-20 KKEVRVSTSYRTTK
+20 KKELRVSTSYRTTK
-34 RNIEDELNETLKKNE
+34 RNIGNELSEGFRNNDI
-49 KNSYKRVSIE
+49 NSYKRVSIE
-59 FNNNHPQKISV
+59 LNNSQQQ
-70 NIDKNCSNIQ
+70 NIDLKGDKTFSNTH
-80 DISTKEEDSSS
+80 DISSTKEEDSSN
-91 GTISK
+91 GTISQF
-96 LPKIQ
+96 PKFQ
-101 KHLTSTSFN
+101 KHLTSIN
-110 SIKDSNQL
+110 LNNIKDSNQF
-118 FNKLNNNNINNNL
+118 FNKSNNNLNNNNL

-136 LNPKDSS
+136 LNQKDST
-143 ILNNNNNNNS
+143 ILNNNNNS
-153 ITNSN
+153 TTNSN
-158 NTTYQNFYNSKNNNN
+158 NTNYHLPHTQKNNNKFN
-173 YYYNR
+173 KI
-178 SHNIN
+178 HNIN
-183 SARGIYSGHINHKNY
+183 SAYIIYGEYKNY
-198 NPLIPPADPLL
+198 NPLFPPADPLL
-209 KRTIVPKVNPRF
+209 KRTLVPKVNPRF

-243 YRPILK
+243 YKPILK
-249 EMLAT
+249 EMLKT

-302 SMKNETEEEDMQI
+302 SFKNETEEEDMVI
-315 IYDDQNNNNYENLN
+315 ISENNNIENINNNENINQNNNNKN
-329 NENNKENNNNE
+329 NNNNNE
-340 LEENSNKNIE
+340 IQENKNNQNVE
-350 NGAPKE
+350 NIDNDTARKITE
-356 QNDANSNNNNQII
+356 TKNDTSKQNKI
-369 KNGGNKLQRPKTVYN
+369 QRPKTVYN

-390 TLKNKNDNTLIFE
+390 KLKNKNDNTLIFE

-417 EDENSYQLYLQ
+417 EDEDSYQLYLQ

-439 FFFRVSNTQ
+439 FFFRVSNTK

-463 TCIYNHGLK
+463 KCIYNHGLK
-472 IMTYSTMAA
+472 IMTYSTMSA

-498 INNLYVYNTN
+498 VNNLYVYNTN

-531 YFANCLP
+531 YFANSLP

-556 KYPYF
+556 KYPFF

-566 TTTLGGND
+566 ATTLGGND
-574 LDMFTINSMYDIY
+574 LDMFTINSMNDIF
-587 KNGVTSVI
+587 KNGVTSVV
-595 MPKTNNFI
+595 MPKSNNYL

-614 NSQIIDERK
+614 NSQLLDERK

-631 HPGETVGSYVI
+631 HPGETVGSYVV
-642 KGCIDFLMGNSDE
+642 KGCIDFLMGNSEE

-704 VFHTK
+704 IFQTK

-740 NYKDNKRTCKLF
+740 NYKDDKRTCKLF

-767 CTFSMPRYKLSTERI
+767 CTFSMPKYKLSTERI

-803 FGINRNGEYSHI
+803 FGINRSGEYART

-837 YKCENIS
+837 YKCENMS
-844 IEVNFFSNKE
+844 IEVNFLSNKE
-854 NLKKLDV
+854 YFKKLDV

-878 EEVEL
+878 EEIDL
-883 NDEKSESEPS
+883 NNDEKSESEPS

-907 GNGKRRRR
+907 GGGKRRRR
-915 RKNKIKKFDKKKDK
+915 RKNKIRKFDKKNK

-943 AARRLEEE
+943 AAKKLEEE
-951 KKKKNKSSTKIIIN
+951 KKKKNKSSTKIVIN
-965 CNNDKNKKNNQIQPP
+965 CNFDKNKKNEKIEPQ
-980 LLTDPNMKNEYTQT
+980 LLTDPNMKHEYTQT

-1004 YFTGQYKILTCKR
+1004 YFTGQYKILNCKPWPTIP
-1017 RELMSNNNNN
+1017 NP
-1027 NNNYIGISQS
+1027 NNYFSLSQN
-1037 LFGQLK
+1037 LFGQFK
-1043 NRNIYNNSLLN
+1043 NRNIYNNNLN
-1054 NRRQGDIINSNYNKF
+1054 TRKYHDLINGNYNKF
-1069 NGYINYNSNNNLNVV
+1069 NGKINYNNNNLNVI
-1084 RSKSLSNRMIFSSKN
+1084 RSRSLNNRIIFSSKRPSQS
-1099 VTPGAHYNKNNNI
+1099 TKNNI
-1112 NNNINNIN
+1112 NYNNQNKSINRNNIIN
-1120 KNHNNIN
+1120 S
-1127 NYYNKIINE
+1127 YYNKIINE
-1136 NTIKMNMINN
+1136 NKIQSNIINKENNN
-1146 INNNENKIDNINE
+1146 IV
-1159 KNNEE
+1159 NNEE
-1164 NSKMNGQNNIKII
+1164 LNNEFNKTNYKINITNNIKSIKEQNEI
-1177 KNQNNISS
+1177 NLNKKKVIGKNQF
-1185 NQKINMGKSQY
+1185 
-1196 STFVS
+1196 STLVE
-1201 NKQQK
+1201 K
-1206 KNLTNSYNKEN
+1206 KPKKDTTNSYNKDN
-1217 SKNVFNKTSSSL
+1217 TKNIFNKS
-1229 MNPFQIKQKK
+1229 P
-1239 IINHKFN
+1239 IINPIQAKKKLTVN
-1246 NNNIINNKYYKI
+1246 PKYNNNIYKI
-1258 KNENENGITNNGNIN
+1258 KNENEN
-1273 NENNNKFFS
+1273 
-1282 TKYNG
+1282 
-1287 FNRNIINKDNIK
+1287 IIEVKEDKPKDNIFYITK
-1299 NKMAK
+1299 SNGLLNQEKVYKENIRNKMAK
-1304 SSTSFYK
+1304 SSTYFYK
-1311 P
+1311 H